1 MLPMPQS
8 PWLNIP
14 DNSNFSVHNLPY
26 GVFSTASRRPRVG
39 IAIGDFIIDMA
50 AVAGRG
56 KLHDLKIL
64 PEVFEQSS
72 LNAFMRLG
80 KSSCKA
86 VRQRLTQ
93 WISQENSPLEQLKN
107 ECLVRQSE
115 ARMHLP
121 VQIGDYTDFYA
132 SEEHATNVG
141 TMFRGKENALLPN
154 WKHMPIAYH
163 GRASSIVVSGTDI
176 HRPKGQILP
185 AGAETPVFA
194 ESQKLDFE
202 LEMAAV
208 IGKDSQLGHSIS
220 TDEAE
225 DYIFGFVLF
234 NDWSARDI
242 QRWEYVPLG
251 PFLGKNFASSI
262 SPWIVPLEALKPF
275 QADGPEQLPIPLPYL
290 QKVNPRNY
298 DIQLEVSLQ
307 PEQEESHTISSINFR
322 HMYWSIHQQIAHHT
336 VNGCNLRVGDLLAS
350 GTISGK
356 TPGSQ
361 GSMLELSWN
370 GERPLSLNS
379 GLSRSFV
386 EDGDTVCM
394 RGFAEK
400 DKIRIGFG
408 EVKTKILPAL

>member
-1 MLPMPQS
+1 MPQS
-8 PWLNIP
+8 PWLNIT
-14 DNSNFSVHNLPY
+14 DNSDFSIYNLPY
-26 GVFSTASRRPRVG
+26 GVFSTATRRPRVG
-39 IAIGDFIIDMA
+39 VAIGEYIIDMA

-56 KLHDLKIL
+56 KFHDLKVPL
-64 PEVFEQSS
+64 EVFEASS
-72 LNAFMRLG
+72 LNAFMHLG
-80 KSSCKA
+80 RARWKA
-86 VRQRLTQ
+86 VRQRLIQ
-93 WISQENSPLEQLKN
+93 WVSQENSPLEQLKG
-107 ECLVRQSE
+107 ECLIRQSE

-141 TMFRGKENALLPN
+141 TMFRGKENALVSN

-163 GRASSIVVSGTDI
+163 GRASSIVISATDI
-176 HRPKGQILP
+176 HRPKGQIMP
-185 AGAETPVFA
+185 KDAETPAFA
-194 ESQKLDFE
+194 ASQKLDFE

-208 IGKDSQLGHSIS
+208 IGKDSELGHPVL
-220 TDEAE
+220 TEEAE
-225 DYIFGFVLF
+225 DHIFGFVLF

-262 SPWIVPLEALKPF
+262 SPWIVPLEALQAF
-275 QADGPEQLPIPLPYL
+275 QTDGPEQHPVPLPYL
-290 QKVNPRNY
+290 QKNNPRNF

-307 PEQEESHTISSINFR
+307 PEQGEKQIISRTNFK

-356 TPGSQ
+356 ATGSQ

-370 GERPLSLNS
+370 GEQPLQMNS
-379 GLSRSFV
+379 GIHRSFV
-386 EDGDTVCM
+386 EDGDTICM
-394 RGFAEK
+394 TGFARKEN
-400 DKIRIGFG
+400 IHIGFG